1 MNQEAKLRAKMAN
14 DFWHSY
20 QNSPSIKSSF
30 PQVQEIILNLNFNYD
45 ESYRKKLKKTLNPND
60 KAFFQIECINKDC
73 VYGGFNLS
81 SEVRGMISKKV
92 TEYNG
97 HQTCNGYQDF
107 ERYKA
112 KDYHCLCKLNYEI
125 EIKYQD
131 GE

>member
-1 MNQEAKLRAKMAN
+1 MNQEAKLRAKIAN
-14 DFWHSY
+14 DFWYSY
-20 QNSPSIKSSF
+20 QNSPSIESSF

-45 ESYRKKLKKTLNPND
+45 ESYKKNLKKIIKPSD

-81 SEVRGMISKKV
+81 SEIREIISKNQ
-92 TEYNG
+92 TEYKG
-97 HQTCNGYQDF
+97 HQTCNGYQDY

-112 KDYHCLCKLNYEI
+112 KNYHCLCRLDYEI

-131 GE
+131 EE